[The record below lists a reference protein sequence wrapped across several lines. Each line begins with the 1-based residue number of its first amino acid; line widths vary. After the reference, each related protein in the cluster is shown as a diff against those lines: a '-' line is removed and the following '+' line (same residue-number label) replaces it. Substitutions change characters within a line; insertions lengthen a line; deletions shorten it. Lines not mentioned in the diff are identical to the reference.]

1 MVQEQSSL
9 CPRTPIEGLLTKL
22 REDENIAGCKEVVS
36 IVKVDNLAGI
46 YEKIRDGFRLIG
58 NPKFQSTD
66 IVAIKPNLCCIKGP
80 ETGATTDPRVV
91 EGIVRYLQE
100 EFQVSDISIVESDG
114 TQVLADM
121 AFKLLGYES
130 LSKRL
135 NVKLVNLS
143 KVSSS
148 YKVFDGNVF
157 LKKIKY
163 PHILEKANWL
173 ISVPKIKS
181 HTLCSFGGTMKNQYG
196 CNPYPNKS
204 IYHKNLHDY
213 IVDLNRAFKPQLI
226 VVDGIVAME
235 GRGPVDGIPIKM
247 NALIFG
253 RDVVAVDH
261 LIARIIG
268 INPNR
273 VRYFVEARKRG
284 LGTTNYKIVGTSL
297 KDIEQRFKST
307 PRRRNLYGLF
317 SQ

>member
-1 MVQEQSSL
+1 M
-9 CPRTPIEGLLTKL
+9 
-22 REDENIAGCKEVVS
+22 AGCGEVVS
-36 IVKVDNLAGI
+36 IVKVDNLSGI
-46 YEKIRDGFRLIG
+46 YEKIREGFRLIG

-66 IVAIKPNLCCIKGP
+66 VIAIKPNLCCIKGP
-80 ETGATTDPRVV
+80 ETGATTDPIVV

-135 NVKLVNLS
+135 NVKLVNLCRAPAS
-143 KVSSS
+143 D
-148 YKVFDGNVF
+148 KVFDDNVF
-157 LKKIKY
+157 LKKIQY
-163 PHILEKANWL
+163 PHILEHANWL
-173 ISVPKIKS
+173 ISVPKIKL
-181 HTLCSFGGTMKNQYG
+181 HTLCSIGGTMKNQYG
-196 CNPYPNKS
+196 CNPYPRKS
-204 IYHKNLHDY
+204 IYHKKLHDC
-213 IVDLNRAFKPQLI
+213 IVDLSIAFKPQLI

-247 NALIFG
+247 NTLIFG
-253 RDVVAVDH
+253 RDIVAVDH

-273 VRYFVEARKRG
+273 VKYLVEARKRG
-284 LGTTNYKIVGTSL
+284 LGTTNYEIVGTCL
-297 KDIEQRFKST
+297 KDIAQRFKST
-307 PRRRNLYGLF
+307 PRRSNLYGLF

>member
-1 MVQEQSSL
+1 MAKLQE
-9 CPRTPIEGLLTKL
+9 EK
-22 REDENIAGCKEVVS
+22 NIAGCKEVVS
-36 IVKVDNLAGI
+36 IVKVENIDRI
-46 YEKIRDGFRLIG
+46 YERIRDGFRLIG

-66 IVAIKPNLCCIKGP
+66 VVAIKPNLCCIKGP

-143 KVSSS
+143 SAPASD
-148 YKVFDGNVF
+148 KVFDGNVF
-157 LKKIKY
+157 LKKIRY
-163 PHILEKANWL
+163 PHILERANWL
-173 ISVPKIKS
+173 ISVPKIKL
-181 HTLCSFGGTMKNQYG
+181 HTLCSLGGTMKNQYG
-196 CNPYPNKS
+196 CNPYPKKS
-204 IYHKNLHDY
+204 IYHKKLHDCV
-213 IVDLNRAFKPQLI
+213 VDLSRAFKPQLI

-247 NALIFG
+247 NTLIFG
-253 RDVVAVDH
+253 RDLVAVDH

-273 VRYFVEARKRG
+273 VKYLIEARKRG
-284 LGTTNYKIVGTSL
+284 LGTTNYKIVGTSF
-297 KDIEQRFKST
+297 KDIKQRFKST